1 MNILAENSA
10 NHIKTQI
17 QNVSDGR
24 KEAIKFIDQLIN
36 DNTPELQPHFASNVL
51 GYGSFKY
58 LDSKKKPQE
67 WPVVALA
74 NQKNYI
80 SLYVCALD
88 DGEYLAEKYQDEL
101 GKVSIGRSCIR
112 FKKIDDINVDGFK
125 KILKLA
131 AKSPGLVGTETI
143 QLFVLFL
150 NIRDA
155 SGTAIINISR
165 LQATAFQ
172 P

>member
-1 MNILAENSA
+1 M
-10 NHIKTQI
+10 
-17 QNVSDGR
+17 
-24 KEAIKFIDQLIN
+24 
-36 DNTPELQPHFASNVL
+36 L

-143 QLFVLFL
+143 
-150 NIRDA
+150 
-155 SGTAIINISR
+155 
-165 LQATAFQ
+165 
-172 P
+172 